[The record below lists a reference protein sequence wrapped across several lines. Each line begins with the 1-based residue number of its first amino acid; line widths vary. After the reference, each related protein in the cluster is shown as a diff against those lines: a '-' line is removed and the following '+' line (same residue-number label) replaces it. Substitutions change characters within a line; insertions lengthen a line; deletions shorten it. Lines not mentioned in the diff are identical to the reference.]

1 MAKID
6 TLLKKPVR
14 TEEKHP
20 KRAIQWIHYS
30 KLVRSA
36 FQFYGEDNEE
46 VIALAD
52 LIYLDGCVL
61 QNLLVRKTD
70 ADEYEIIAGH
80 KRTLACKY
88 NVEVRELKQF
98 EFLPCIVV
106 AVSDV
111 RARWQTMSTNR
122 YHPKTQYEIMK
133 EIEDMKYLLEN
144 YPEEFPDVDMCGKMV
159 DRLAKEMHMS
169 RSVVSDYQNISHNL
183 IDQGKEAFEKQ
194 EIDKS
199 AAVALASLPAEEQK
213 ELLDKGNVTHTSV
226 KEYKKTLQEPSLLM
240 IIDVYKVLSPERDTD
255 RISYKEYLLK
265 YCRHR
270 GGSHH
275 GISYS
280 CSPRGIK
287 IGSCIEIT
295 WNRFMQLLDAAL
307 PLRYQKYEEPLP
319 GQVTIQ
325 NVDMEPTEESKD
337 EEKNSSIENEVTDW
351 SRLLD
356 RDNFKQWSLHTCNR
370 FAEEYFYK
378 YPLPDQKSIIVRNYK
393 TESFGREGENETYY
407 LYEEGKHLAD
417 CEIDRKELEAYLKE
431 NVNAEI
437 NKKG

>member
-30 KLVRSA
+30 KLVKSA

-61 QNLLVRKTD
+61 QNLLVRKKD

-122 YHPKTQYEIMK
+122 YHTKTQYEIMK

-226 KEYKKTLQEPSLLM
+226 KEYKKSLQEPSLLM

-265 YCRHR
+265 YCQHR

-307 PLRYQKYEEPLP
+307 PLRYKKYEEPLP

-356 RDNFKQWSLHTCNR
+356 RDNYKQWSLHTCNR
-370 FAEEYFYK
+370 FAEEFFYK

>member
-30 KLVRSA
+30 KLVKSA

-122 YHPKTQYEIMK
+122 YHTKTQYEIMK

-226 KEYKKTLQEPSLLM
+226 KEYKKSLQEPSLLM

-265 YCRHR
+265 YCQHR

-307 PLRYQKYEEPLP
+307 PLRYKKYEEPLP

-356 RDNFKQWSLHTCNR
+356 RDNYKQWSLHTCNR
-370 FAEEYFYK
+370 FAEEFFYK